1 MNEIPLIKQGD
12 MEMLYINE
20 DTIAAISTPY
30 GSGGIGIIRLSGDRA
45 FEIAEKIFKG
55 RKKIKDIKSH
65 TINYGKIV
73 DPSDDSVIDEVLLSK
88 MKKPNTFTREDVIEI
103 NCHSGT
109 VVLKRI
115 LELLLKAGA
124 RLAEP
129 GEFTKRAFLNGR
141 IDLSQAE
148 AVMDIINAK
157 TLKSSKAALEQLE
170 GKLSKKIKDIRNEL
184 MGLIAQVEV
193 TLDYPE
199 EDVDKIAEKE
209 VYLSLKNIKVKLED
223 LLSSFRK
230 GKIIREGI
238 SAVIVGRP
246 NVGKSSLLNELSGYN
261 RAIVTELPGTTRDII
276 EEYINIK
283 GIPVRLID
291 TAGIRETGDVV
302 EKIGVDLAREAIN
315 KADLVIMMLDSSQ
328 GLTSEDEEILKALKD
343 KKLIILLNKI
353 DLNDSDIDSHNY
365 DNDRNNQENNLDL
378 SLVEINNKLKSLL
391 ELYDSNRIK
400 IIKTSMV
407 KGIGLEELE
416 EEIARLF
423 LGGEIENAEDAMVTN
438 IRHADI
444 IQKTLES
451 VKDAI
456 IAYESQM
463 PLDCITVDIRNAV
476 YSLGEITGESV
487 GEDIINEIFSRFCL
501 GK

>member
-1 MNEIPLIKQGD
+1 M
-12 MEMLYINE
+12 
-20 DTIAAISTPY
+20 
-30 GSGGIGIIRLSGDRA
+30 
-45 FEIAEKIFKG
+45 
-55 RKKIKDIKSH
+55 
-65 TINYGKIV
+65 
-73 DPSDDSVIDEVLLSK
+73 
-88 MKKPNTFTREDVIEI
+88 
-103 NCHSGT
+103 
-109 VVLKRI
+109 
-115 LELLLKAGA
+115 
-124 RLAEP
+124 
-129 GEFTKRAFLNGR
+129 
-141 IDLSQAE
+141 
-148 AVMDIINAK
+148 
-157 TLKSSKAALEQLE
+157 
-170 GKLSKKIKDIRNEL
+170 
-184 MGLIAQVEV
+184 
-193 TLDYPE
+193 
-199 EDVDKIAEKE
+199 
-209 VYLSLKNIKVKLED
+209 
-223 LLSSFRK
+223 
-230 GKIIREGI
+230 
-238 SAVIVGRP
+238 
-246 NVGKSSLLNELSGYN
+246 
-261 RAIVTELPGTTRDII
+261 
-276 EEYINIK
+276 
-283 GIPVRLID
+283 ID